1 MGFFD
6 CVLQN
11 AGGQGGCNETILIT
25 SSLDFLVA
33 RLLCGGTSNFFAV
46 DLRFVFW
53 LRLWLQDGSEPAC
66 DSFTGCS
73 HQ

>member
-46 DLRFVFW
+46 DLR
-53 LRLWLQDGSEPAC
+53 
-66 DSFTGCS
+66 
-73 HQ
+73 